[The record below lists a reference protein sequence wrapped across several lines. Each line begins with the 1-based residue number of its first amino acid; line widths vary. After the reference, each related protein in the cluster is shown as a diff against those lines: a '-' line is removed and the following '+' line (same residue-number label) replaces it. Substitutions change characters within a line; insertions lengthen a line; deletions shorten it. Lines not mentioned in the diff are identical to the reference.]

1 MKAHNLIKP
10 GENVMVIFTHGN
22 RFEIHD
28 DNTGSTGN
36 WTINPIRLVERVII
50 YLRNKEMYT
59 NIVYIANYAS
69 VETTEEE
76 GRYKIQ
82 LAHVQYVG
90 TTYMNWCEFADGGSN
105 PIRYLC

>member
-1 MKAHNLIKP
+1 MKAHDLIKP

-22 RFEIHD
+22 HFKLHD

-36 WTINPIRLVERVII
+36 WTIDPIRLVDRVII
-50 YLRNKEMYT
+50 YLRNKKINT
-59 NIVYIANYAS
+59 NTVYIANYAS
-69 VETTEEE
+69 VETTKEER
-76 GRYKIQ
+76 RYKIQ

-90 TTYMNWCEFADGGSN
+90 ATHMNWCEFAGGGAN